1 MLYNIEKKEI
11 KTDEMCIKCQY
22 YDSKLLKCNGL
33 NKCCFE
39 YDETT
44 KTIIDGITK
53 LPLNIK
59 EN

>member
-33 NKCCFE
+33 NKCCFASNKIYSE
-39 YDETT
+39 SDSATWLYFTF
-44 KTIIDGITK
+44 
-53 LPLNIK
+53 
-59 EN
+59 